1 MPLLILSDS
10 VSINKLNI
18 NKNICFSWSSI
29 SISAC
34 LLLVVTEIDLF
45 SSFIYYFFDK
55 SVSSLS
61 ELSNNLLHD
70 ILIFLFL
77 FLLLFLLI
85 NFNRN

>member
-10 VSINKLNI
+10 ASINKLNI

-45 SSFIYYFFDK
+45 SSFIYFFDK

-61 ELSNNLLHD
+61 ELSNNLLRD